1 MSVKNKSSELSVRF
15 DNDVYVKPEVR
26 VDNCGRPNMYLRF
39 HLRGPDNSC
48 FFQGTWDNGL
58 SRAWKIPGSNRG
70 KLNDLHWVLFKW
82 NDSMDFEQ
90 LPRHY
95 RELISDSCF
104 FFEQCLNEVMR
115 QINKACYEET
125 RKLREENE
133 YLKGQIRCRSNN
145 RKRRSKYVY
154 LMKHSNGFVKIGF
167 STNPRAREKTLQ
179 AEDPRIEMLGFFAA
193 SNDVERKLHQ
203 IFADLRVRGEW
214 FRLEERHVD
223 WILTLKPQKA
233 KARKRKSVAI

>member
-1 MSVKNKSSELSVRF
+1 
-15 DNDVYVKPEVR
+15 
-26 VDNCGRPNMYLRF
+26 
-39 HLRGPDNSC
+39 
-48 FFQGTWDNGL
+48 
-58 SRAWKIPGSNRG
+58 
-70 KLNDLHWVLFKW
+70 
-82 NDSMDFEQ
+82 MDFEQ